1 MARQRHAQQ
10 ALNQLGK
17 PAQNLV
23 QVLYDTVVIPSTT
36 SDPIHDIKLG
46 SSYFKT
52 LPASA
57 TIGAI
62 LLGAIGGRSLFAL
75 LRAPR
80 IPNVAV
86 SKENASSESSSF
98 SQKPRRDF
106 SELWDVLRRDT
117 VALTMM
123 LFTLDPLCDRVMIP
137 ALEKLKRIR
146 LTHPGSN
153 VPFAFNNLGEIYALR
168 SGSLLHG
175 ILTEKMEHLQAFK
188 NAMHQG
194 LRPITHLT
202 KPLPPSVALM
212 KQKLFSSWEVLQ
224 TNLHFYHG
232 LKRYLSGQLP
242 ESMFLSG
249 LLPRDKQRVLQTL
262 QQLTQNPQ
270 AHTQSWHHL
279 EATLQKETLA
289 QSEQLYKQMQQLEK
303 LLPQHHLPQVYP
315 EQWLANYAR
324 RSMAPAYLGAI
335 TLSTLL
341 VGIAPVWVNKLL
353 GERPLRQTSLQGASQ
368 PKT

>member
-117 VALTMM
+117 VALTM
-123 LFTLDPLCDRVMIP
+123 I
-137 ALEKLKRIR
+137 
-146 LTHPGSN
+146 
-153 VPFAFNNLGEIYALR
+153 
-168 SGSLLHG
+168 
-175 ILTEKMEHLQAFK
+175 
-188 NAMHQG
+188 
-194 LRPITHLT
+194 
-202 KPLPPSVALM
+202 
-212 KQKLFSSWEVLQ
+212 
-224 TNLHFYHG
+224 
-232 LKRYLSGQLP
+232 
-242 ESMFLSG
+242 
-249 LLPRDKQRVLQTL
+249 
-262 QQLTQNPQ
+262 
-270 AHTQSWHHL
+270 
-279 EATLQKETLA
+279 
-289 QSEQLYKQMQQLEK
+289 
-303 LLPQHHLPQVYP
+303 
-315 EQWLANYAR
+315 
-324 RSMAPAYLGAI
+324 
-335 TLSTLL
+335 
-341 VGIAPVWVNKLL
+341 
-353 GERPLRQTSLQGASQ
+353 
-368 PKT
+368 